1 MNASW
6 NSGSW
11 VVRSPEP
18 ADLVGVCALVDQ
30 AVGYG
35 FLAPDDIDPRF
46 SFLCSCEGRIVG
58 AVVATLESYAD
69 LRVFYR
75 GRTPLTGWGVQPEPD
90 TVGHVREVAVLED
103 LRRTGLARLLLT
115 RSETAFR
122 ERGVEVLVANA
133 WIRRDTRKPWAASCL
148 KVVVTGRQG
157 SSRGSLSRWVWR
169 AARPVRLAADP
180 RACVAHGRISRTVA
194 LPQHDRAE
202 QHIALFLGTAAP
214 FGTDGR
220 RRNMR
225 SGGRGP

>member
-1 MNASW
+1 MADAGERYKLDTSW
-6 NSGSW
+6 NSGGW

-18 ADLVGVCALVDQ
+18 ADLVGVCALIDQ

-58 AVVATLESYAD
+58 VVVATLASYAD

-103 LRRTGLARLLLT
+103 LRRAGLARLLLT

-122 ERGVEVLVANA
+122 ERGVEVFVANA
-133 WIRRDTRKPWAASCL
+133 WIRRDTQEALGGFLFDSCGYRSAGEIPGFFESVGAEGGAACPACGRYACMCSVRAYI
-148 KVVVTGRQG
+148 KDARATG
-157 SSRGSLSRWVWR
+157 
-169 AARPVRLAADP
+169 
-180 RACVAHGRISRTVA
+180 I
-194 LPQHDRAE
+194 
-202 QHIALFLGTAAP
+202 
-214 FGTDGR
+214 
-220 RRNMR
+220 N
-225 SGGRGP
+225 

>member
-1 MNASW
+1 MDASW

-69 LRVFYR
+69 RRVFYR

-122 ERGVEVLVANA
+122 ERGVEVFVANA
-133 WIRRDTRKPWAASCL
+133 WIRRDTREALGGFLLESCGYRSAGELPGFFESMGVEGGAACPACGRSPCMCSARAYL
-148 KVVVTGRQG
+148 KDC
-157 SSRGSLSRWVWR
+157 R
-169 AARPVRLAADP
+169 AA
-180 RACVAHGRISRTVA
+180 T
-194 LPQHDRAE
+194 
-202 QHIALFLGTAAP
+202 T
-214 FGTDGR
+214 
-220 RRNMR
+220 
-225 SGGRGP
+225 